1 VLNVLEDGRKVYV
14 SKRGQVHLMTR
25 RSAEE
30 MVEIRKRF
38 AGSMV
43 YTSDLGFYGDR
54 RIFAESQTPVVAV
67 VLTVPE
73 PAGHPVDREAVIM
86 GGQRAAEVGCYLDE
100 GLRSADATNH
110 A

>member
-54 RIFAESQTPVVAV
+54 SIFIESQTPVVAV

-73 PAGHPVDREAVIM
+73 PASHPVDREAVIL
-86 GGQRAAEVGCYLDE
+86 GGERAADVGCYLDA
-100 GLRSADATNH
+100 GLRSA
-110 A
+110 